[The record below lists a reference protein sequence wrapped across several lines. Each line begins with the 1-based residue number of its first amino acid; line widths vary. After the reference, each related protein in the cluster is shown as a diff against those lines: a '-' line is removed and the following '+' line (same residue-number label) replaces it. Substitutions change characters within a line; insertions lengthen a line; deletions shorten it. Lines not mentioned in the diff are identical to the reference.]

1 MEKNNNEAPST
12 QDPFA
17 WVTVYSAANAV
28 EANIVKGLL
37 INSDI
42 ECRLLGETLQGAVG
56 EIPLDQTEV
65 KVQVFTIKQRQAT
78 EILVN
83 YRQVQQSAPDWV
95 CPNCNEHNGSTFEF
109 CWSCRT
115 PKHDQSE

>member
-1 MEKNNNEAPST
+1 MKENNNEVAGN
-12 QDPFA
+12 QDPFV
-17 WVTVYSAANAV
+17 WVTIYSAANAV

-42 ECRLLGETLQGAVG
+42 ECQLLGENLQGAVG
-56 EIPLDQTEV
+56 EIPIDQTEV
-65 KVQVFTIKQRQAT
+65 KVQVFMIKQRQAQ

-83 YRQVQQSAPDWV
+83 YRQVQQPAPDWV
-95 CPNCNEHNGSTFEF
+95 CPNCNEHNGSTFDF

-115 PKHDQSE
+115 PKND

>member
-1 MEKNNNEAPST
+1 MKTNNNEESVNSA
-12 QDPFA
+12 PFA
-17 WVTVYSAANAV
+17 WVTVYSAANVV

-37 INSDI
+37 ISNNV
-42 ECRLLGETLQGAVG
+42 ECQLLGETLQGAVG

-65 KVQVFTIKQRQAT
+65 KVQVFTIKQRQAA

-95 CPNCNEHNGSTFEF
+95 CPNCNEHN
-109 CWSCRT
+109 
-115 PKHDQSE
+115 